1 MNIPLRPLDQSY
13 TSPLDQ
19 IRVAEPPA
27 EVESTGRM
35 STGMCFTTYVQL
47 GGLVERIGAV
57 YSKVLEASPKGLDAE
72 LKDFIS
78 ACEQAKQKA
87 ERLLASNKITVMHL
101 QGAIRQG
108 Y

>member
-47 GGLVERIGAV
+47 GEQLKLAIEQYQSLLECGPKLLTATLKGLVENCKYAQ
-57 YSKVLEASPKGLDAE
+57 E
-72 LKDFIS
+72 
-78 ACEQAKQKA
+78 KA
-87 ERLLASNKITVMHL
+87 EKLLTGNK
-101 QGAIRQG
+101 
-108 Y
+108 